1 MDQLIDRFVRDRTD
15 DLHRMAADIRR
26 ERHLRPTVDATPLDA
41 PAPTALVVAAV
52 PTPCG
57 DAPTVTAIPTA
68 RRAA

>member
-1 MDQLIDRFVRDRTD
+1 MDQLIDRFVRDRTA
-15 DLHRMAADIRR
+15 DLHRMADDIRR
-26 ERHLRPTVDATPLDA
+26 ERDLRRTVDATPLEV

-57 DAPTVTAIPTA
+57 DAPTVTAA